1 MLPKAVKTCPKYNK
15 SPNLVTLSAVE
26 GQRPRNYVSCCWII
40 HLIYALS
47 TSATL
52 LPLHFSLSHFSLPS
66 PPSPLP
72 IYLPMS
78 IYLCL
83 LTYEYPTCIYR
94 PTYINIPIYINT
106 PTFVYLPMCVY
117 LPIYVYPASSTYI
130 NIPTYLCLSTN
141 KYQPMS
147 T

>member
-66 PPSPLP
+66 PSPPSPLP

-94 PTYINIPIYINT
+94 PTYINIPISTFLYTYHNL
-106 PTFVYLPMCVY
+106 PTHTNLHQHTF
-117 LPIYVYPASSTYI
+117 LPISTHCPFYVY
-130 NIPTYLCLSTN
+130 
-141 KYQPMS
+141 
-147 T
+147 